1 MTQEDAIGGRQ
12 LGKVYSEIKINDKA
26 RQGRATIP
34 RRDEAMIFSQK

>member
-26 RQGRATIP
+26 RQGRAGQQY
-34 RRDEAMIFSQK
+34 RGEMRQ